1 MTSGI
6 SRREFLRF
14 LWRKEKN
21 ESRQETDSAYAAV
34 SIRRVAKVI
43 ESRCSAYSGN
53 HCQQCFV
60 ACPKKDEALKM
71 MDLRPVIVTEK
82 CDGCGECQTA
92 CEIVNDRRAIYIIS
106 NSESQI

>member
-14 LWRKEKN
+14 SWREEQN
-21 ESRQETDSAYAAV
+21 ESRQEMGNASAAV
-34 SIRRVAKVI
+34 TLRRVAKVI
-43 ESRCSAYSGN
+43 ESRCSAYSGI
-53 HCQQCFV
+53 HCQQCFI

-71 MDLRPVIVTEK
+71 ENLLPVISAEK

-92 CEIVNDRRAIYIIS
+92 CETVNDLRAIYITG
-106 NSESQI
+106 N